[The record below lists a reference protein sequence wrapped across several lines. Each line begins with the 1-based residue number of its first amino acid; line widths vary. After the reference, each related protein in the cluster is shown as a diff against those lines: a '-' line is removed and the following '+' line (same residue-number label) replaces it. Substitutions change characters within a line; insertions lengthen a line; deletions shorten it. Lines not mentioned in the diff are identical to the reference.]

1 MNMIAT
7 PPSRPLPPVIPD
19 NAPFSP
25 AQRAW
30 LNGFFAGLLGG
41 QGGGLA
47 EAPAGM
53 SVAAPPEPEDTPWHD
68 PALELPER
76 MRLAEGQP
84 LPQRL
89 MAAMGQLDCGQCGF
103 DCRSYAAKLADRSE
117 AKTSLCVPGGRA
129 TRRMLDQLLAETMTS
144 PAAVTA
150 PAAPVGRASVTARL
164 KGAAPLNAPESPR
177 DTRHVVIDLAG
188 TGLAYEPG
196 DSLGVVAEND
206 PELVA
211 AVATLSEAA
220 VRELAGRDLRQIT
233 DPLLELL
240 AEAAEPA
247 EKPGLRALLAG
258 EDQDRLLE
266 EGDVLDLLRAF
277 PSARP
282 EPAAIVAALDEL
294 QPRLYSI
301 SSSQAACPDEVHL
314 TVGVVRDERRG
325 RLRRGVA
332 STFLAERLPTG
343 GTLKV
348 YRQPSHGF
356 RLPVDPA
363 VPIVMIGPGTGIA
376 PFRAFLQ
383 ERARQAARGLAW
395 LFFGNPNAASD
406 FLYRA
411 ELEDWLAQ
419 GVLTRLD
426 TAFSRD
432 QAQKIYVQHRIEEH
446 RAELW
451 GWLEEGA
458 HLYVCGDAKRMAKD
472 VDVALRRVVASHGGR
487 SSAEA
492 DAYVAELAR
501 AGRYQRDVY

>member
-19 NAPFSP
+19 NAPFSA

-30 LNGFFAGLLGG
+30 LNGFFAGLLGSPSG
-41 QGGGLA
+41 SLA
-47 EAPAGM
+47 EAPAEM
-53 SVAAPPEPEDTPWHD
+53 SVATPPEAEDIPWHD
-68 PALELPER
+68 PGLELPER
-76 MRLAEGQP
+76 MQLAEGRP

-103 DCRSYAAKLADRSE
+103 DCQSYAAKLADRSE

-129 TRRMLDQLLAETMTS
+129 TRRMLDQLLAEIEAPPM
-144 PAAVTA
+144 PMAA
-150 PAAPVGRASVTARL
+150 PAAPVGRAVVTARL
-164 KGAAPLNAPESPR
+164 KAAAPLSAPDSPR
-177 DTRHVVIDLAG
+177 DTRHVVIDLAD
-188 TGLAYEPG
+188 TGFTYEPG
-196 DSLGVVAEND
+196 DSLGVMAQND
-206 PELVA
+206 TELVSE
-211 AVATLSEAA
+211 VATLSGAA
-220 VRELAGRDLRQIT
+220 ATELAGRDLRQIT
-233 DPLLELL
+233 DLLLELL

-247 EKPGLRALLAG
+247 EKPALRALLVG
-258 EDQDRLLE
+258 EDPDRLLE

-314 TVGVVRDERRG
+314 TVGVVREERRG

-332 STFLAERLPTG
+332 STFLAERLPAG
-343 GTLKV
+343 GALKV

-356 RLPVDPA
+356 RLPVDPT
-363 VPIVMIGPGTGIA
+363 VPIVMIGPGTGVA

-383 ERARQAARGLAW
+383 ERARQEGRGPAW
-395 LFFGNPNAASD
+395 LFFGNPNAGHD
-406 FLYRA
+406 FLYR
-411 ELEDWLAQ
+411 EEIESWLAED
-419 GVLTRLD
+419 VLTRLD

-432 QAQKIYVQHRIEEH
+432 QAEKIYVQHRIEEH
-446 RAELW
+446 GAELW

-472 VDVALRRVVASHGGR
+472 VDTALRRVVASHGGR

-492 DAYVAELAR
+492 DAYIAELAR
-501 AGRYQRDVY
+501 AKRYQRDVY